1 MPSAPDSLHILTLPL
16 ASDRYRQTNR
26 GVKFRM
32 GSYISCASNTVP
44 SSTVKVIHWNGSVQ
58 DLQRRITAAEL
69 MLDNPQHFVCH
80 ANGLQIG
87 RRINPLTAD
96 EELDLGYLY
105 FLLPMPKLH
114 SVLSGTDMASLAF
127 KANSAMKAAKR
138 RSSGARVLP
147 LFEDFMR
154 PLPPEMRKD
163 VFLAEGKQIN
173 GAQEEQLT
181 VPKLNLEDDPELS
194 TALAQLRLNPS
205 KSWKPKLETIEEFRP
220 KLRDLMQS
228 NIEQFC

>member
-1 MPSAPDSLHILTLPL
+1 L

-127 KANSAMKAAKR
+127 KANSAMEAANR
-138 RSSGARVLP
+138 RSSGARVLALFGDFTPP
-147 LFEDFMR
+147 LS
-154 PLPPEMRKD
+154 PEMKKD
-163 VFLAEGKQIN
+163 VLLLEGKQISA
-173 GAQEEQLT
+173 AQEEQLA

-194 TALAQLRLNPS
+194 TAFAQLRLNAN

-228 NIEQFC
+228 NIDQFC

>member
-1 MPSAPDSLHILTLPL
+1 
-16 ASDRYRQTNR
+16 
-26 GVKFRM
+26 M

-127 KANSAMKAAKR
+127 KANSAVKAVNR
-138 RSSGARVLP
+138 RSSSARLLP
-147 LFEDFMR
+147 VFGDLTH
-154 PLPPEMRKD
+154 PLPPEMKKD
-163 VFLAEGKQIN
+163 VFLLEAKQIR
-173 GAQEEQLT
+173 GTQEKQLAL
-181 VPKLNLEDDPELS
+181 PKLNLEDDPELS
-194 TALAQLRLNPS
+194 MALAQMRLNAS
-205 KSWKPKLETIEEFRP
+205 KTWKPKLETINEFRP

>member
-1 MPSAPDSLHILTLPL
+1 
-16 ASDRYRQTNR
+16 
-26 GVKFRM
+26 M
-32 GSYISCASNTVP
+32 GNYISCASDSVP
-44 SSTVKVIHWNGSVQ
+44 SNTVKVLSWNGTVQ
-58 DLQRRITAAEL
+58 ELQRRIKAAEL

-87 RRINPLTAD
+87 RRINPLSAD

-105 FLLPMPKLH
+105 FLLPMAKLH

-127 KANSAMKAAKR
+127 KANSAMKPANR

-147 LFEDFMR
+147 AFGDLLMR
-154 PLPPEMRKD
+154 PLPPEMKRDDDDLED
-163 VFLAEGKQIN
+163 VLTR
-173 GAQEEQLT
+173 EEEFA

-194 TALAQLRLNPS
+194 TALADLRLRTCRT
-205 KSWKPKLETIEEFRP
+205 WKPKLETITEFRP
-220 KLRDLMQS
+220 KLRDLMHS

>member
-1 MPSAPDSLHILTLPL
+1 
-16 ASDRYRQTNR
+16 
-26 GVKFRM
+26 
-32 GSYISCASNTVP
+32 
-44 SSTVKVIHWNGSVQ
+44 VKVIHWNGSVQ

-154 PLPPEMRKD
+154 PLPPEMQKD

>member
-1 MPSAPDSLHILTLPL
+1 MPSAPNSLHTLTLPL
-16 ASDRYRQTNR
+16 PPDRYRQTHT

-154 PLPPEMRKD
+154 PLPPEMKKD
-163 VFLAEGKQIN
+163 LFLSEGKQIN

-194 TALAQLRLNPS
+194 TALAKLRLNPS
-205 KSWKPKLETIEEFRP
+205 KSWKPKLKTIEEFRP

>member
-1 MPSAPDSLHILTLPL
+1 
-16 ASDRYRQTNR
+16 
-26 GVKFRM
+26 M

-114 SVLSGTDMASLAF
+114 SVLSGADMASLAF
-127 KANSAMKAAKR
+127 KANSAMKATKR

-147 LFEDFMR
+147 LFDDFMR
-154 PLPPEMRKD
+154 PLPPEMKKD
-163 VFLAEGKQIN
+163 VFLSEGKQIN